1 MQPFTRL
8 EAIAAPLPRANV
20 DTDMIVRVERLV
32 ALRRGAFGPYAF
44 ESLRYHADGTE
55 NDAFILNQA
64 GYRAAQI
71 LVAGPNFG
79 CGSSRESAVWS
90 LWDFGIRCIIAPSF
104 GEIFENNC
112 IQNGLLPITL
122 PHEIVA
128 DLAAAIAPGSNT
140 PHLAVDLGARTVTRA
155 GAAPISFAI
164 DDRSRAALL
173 NGWDAIALTQRDEA
187 EIAAFQAR
195 DRASRPWIYRF

>member
-8 EAIAAPLPRANV
+8 DAIAAPLTRANV

-44 ESLRYHADGTE
+44 ESLRYHADGAE
-55 NDAFILNQA
+55 NEAFILNQA

-90 LWDFGIRCIIAPSF
+90 LWDFGIRCVIAPSF

-122 PHEIVA
+122 PHAVVEE
-128 DLAAAIAPGSNT
+128 LAAAVAPGSNT
-140 PHLAVDLGARTVTRA
+140 PRLTVDLGDRTVTRP
-155 GAAPISFAI
+155 GAAPISFGI
-164 DDRSRAALL
+164 DDRARAALL
-173 NGWDAIALTQRDEA
+173 NGWDAIELTLRDEA
-187 EIAAFQAR
+187 DIVAFQAR
-195 DRASRPWIYRF
+195 DQASRPWIYRI